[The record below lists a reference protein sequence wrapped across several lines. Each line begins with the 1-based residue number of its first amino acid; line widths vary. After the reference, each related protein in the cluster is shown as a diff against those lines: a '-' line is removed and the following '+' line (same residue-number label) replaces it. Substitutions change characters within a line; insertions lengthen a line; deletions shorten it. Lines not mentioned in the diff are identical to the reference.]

1 MGDVSDVVTSHI
13 DWKRLR
19 CDRNNS
25 RYLMLT
31 NVCFMVLNGLIP
43 QREKGIQHDKTLDSS
58 YLITDPLIAMIKY
71 SV

>member
-31 NVCFMVLNGLIP
+31 NVCFIVLNGLIP
-43 QREKGIQHDKTLDSS
+43 QREKGHSTRQN
-58 YLITDPLIAMIKY
+58 A
-71 SV
+71 